1 MSGEGGLRGRD
12 ARGRAKRNLVTVTV
26 CKVSGDRSCVD
37 AADSGAVV
45 DWVGRAVVLQDPRDV
60 MSKGGLEKCKPGPR
74 ARVLGDQSV
83 GRVDRRRN
91 EPTRNCEQ
99 RWLRGRQAGRIQFLS
114 EGTVCQ
120 TSGLLLMR
128 S

>member
-83 GRVDRRRN
+83 GRVDR
-91 EPTRNCEQ
+91 PQ
-99 RWLRGRQAGRIQFLS
+99 RAHQELRAEMVKRSA
-114 EGTVCQ
+114 
-120 TSGLLLMR
+120 SGKDSVLE
-128 S
+128 